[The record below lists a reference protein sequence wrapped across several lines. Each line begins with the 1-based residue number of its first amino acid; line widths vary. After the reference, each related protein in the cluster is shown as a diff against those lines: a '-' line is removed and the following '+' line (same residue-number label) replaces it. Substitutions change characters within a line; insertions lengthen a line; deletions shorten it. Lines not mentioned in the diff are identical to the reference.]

1 MPLLNDILN
10 AILGAMR
17 VGGLLV
23 AMPVFGTGTIP
34 VFVKVALALAIGASM
49 SGFMGII
56 PESIFYNNDIIVL
69 IIMREISIGL
79 FIGFTI
85 RLIFVVVSMSLEY
98 AGIQMGFA
106 MANIFDPTNASQV
119 TVLGQIGSILAI
131 LIFFTTNMHH
141 DFFVLVA
148 RSYHWWPVGVPD
160 FNISAMANQF
170 IDLIKKSFELSLR
183 IAMPVMVVMLVIHT
197 IMGVIA
203 KAAPQMNL
211 FFNVAIILN
220 VVIGVIMV
228 MMMLPQI
235 LNGVNQMENIIKGSF
250 GV

>member
-23 AMPVFGTGTIP
+23 AMPVFGTSSIP
-34 VFVKVALALAIGASM
+34 VFVKVALALAIGASLH
-49 SGFMGII
+49 GFMGVI
-56 PESIFYNNDIIVL
+56 PESIFYHNDIIVL
-69 IIMREISIGL
+69 IVMRELGIGL
-79 FIGFTI
+79 FIGFTA
-85 RLIFVVVSMSLEY
+85 RLIFIVVSMSLEY

-106 MANIFDPTNASQV
+106 MANIFDPSNASQV

-131 LIFFTTNMHH
+131 LIFFTTDMHH
-141 DFFVLVA
+141 DFFALVA
-148 RSYHWWPVGVPD
+148 KSYQWWPVGLPD
-160 FNISAMANQF
+160 FNLSSMANQF
-170 IDLIKKSFELSLR
+170 VDLIKKAFEMSLR
-183 IAMPVMVVMLVIHT
+183 IAMPVMIVMLVIHT

-235 LNGVNQMENIIKGSF
+235 LNGVTQMEIIIKGSF
-250 GV
+250 GI